1 MASSSTSSDGLT
13 AATEVTPGQEGG
25 LQGSTTGDV
34 VVVETLNGD
43 RSLAKSPSL
52 SSSTSALPPASRA
65 ARRSCTTS
73 GCRRAMGSA
82 SSDPHTVCIF
92 TVDKRCPECA
102 EWRPAMMAGAY
113 KYQLALQRKRNY
125 IAKRKVTQST
135 VSPPRC
141 SPGASQGS
149 VGHSVIIQDEVA
161 SVRDSVGP
169 EDSVSRATLPR
180 PSFPGEINQIFSD
193 FATFFLVFLK
203 VYNIPLFPRW
213 CRT

>member
-1 MASSSTSSDGLT
+1 M
-13 AATEVTPGQEGG
+13 V
-25 LQGSTTGDV
+25 
-34 VVVETLNGD
+34 
-43 RSLAKSPSL
+43 
-52 SSSTSALPPASRA
+52 
-65 ARRSCTTS
+65 
-73 GCRRAMGSA
+73 
-82 SSDPHTVCIF
+82 
-92 TVDKRCPECA
+92 
-102 EWRPAMMAGAY
+102 AGAY

-149 VGHSVIIQDEVA
+149 LGHSVIIQDEIA

-193 FATFFLVFLK
+193 FKDLGCNEKFKYIMERCDVNLMNEVGRFIYKGFQKRKYYKENNTV
-203 VYNIPLFPRW
+203 
-213 CRT
+213 